1 MKNAVRSA
9 LACAATS
16 LALVLGAPP
25 AAAAGGP
32 LLEKE
37 IEVPRATRIPL
48 DLTWEKCALVDVET
62 QNDPG
67 DKTVQA
73 ARENDPKDL
82 TFLLVRFRY
91 RNTDWI
97 DHRVRLRTV
106 LLDAGGNVLA
116 DGGRTGTMDKGQT
129 DDTLSFPMKV
139 RTVDWPNA
147 VKMKVIASF
156 LK

>member
-1 MKNAVRSA
+1 MKNELRSTLAA
-9 LACAATS
+9 LAAC
-16 LALVLGAPP
+16 LALGLVAPS

-48 DLTWEKCALVDVET
+48 EMTWEKCALVDVET

-67 DKTVQA
+67 DKAVQA
-73 ARENDPKDL
+73 AKEHDPKDL

-97 DHRVRLRTV
+97 DHRVRLRAV
-106 LLDAGGNVLA
+106 LLDAGGNVVA
-116 DGGRTGTMDKGQT
+116 DAGRTGTMDKGQT
-129 DDTLSFPMKV
+129 DDTLSFPMKE
-139 RTVDWPNA
+139 RHQTITSRDTQ
-147 VKMKVIASF
+147 
-156 LK
+156 

>member
-1 MKNAVRSA
+1 MKNALRSTFA
-9 LACAATS
+9 CLAAS
-16 LALVLGAPP
+16 LALCLAAPN

-48 DLTWEKCALVDVET
+48 DMTWEKCALVDVET
-62 QNDPG
+62 QNDPS

-73 ARENDPKDL
+73 AKEHDPKDL

-91 RNTDWI
+91 KNTDWI
-97 DHRVRLRTV
+97 DHRVRLRAV
-106 LLDAGGNVLA
+106 LLDASGNVVA
-116 DGGRTGTMDKGQT
+116 DAGRTGTMDKAQT

-139 RTVDWPNA
+139 RTVDWANA
-147 VKMKVIASF
+147 RKMKVTASF